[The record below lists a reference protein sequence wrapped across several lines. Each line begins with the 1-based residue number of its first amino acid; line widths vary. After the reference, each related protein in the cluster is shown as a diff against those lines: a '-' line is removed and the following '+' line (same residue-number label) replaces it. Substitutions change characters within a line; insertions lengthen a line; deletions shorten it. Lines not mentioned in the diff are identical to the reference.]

1 MSHFLDITFRPH
13 LLDLELL
20 LCRRGLGSLLFLLL
34 ERFFLRVFRLGNW
47 RCRLFAF
54 IGWEDLMGWLG
65 FGFGFGEE
73 DEDEAGVLF
82 LPRVRRMVLG
92 IFLVGI
98 EVCVRIGR
106 FWLVLLIN

>member
-1 MSHFLDITFRPH
+1 
-13 LLDLELL
+13 
-20 LCRRGLGSLLFLLL
+20 
-34 ERFFLRVFRLGNW
+34 
-47 RCRLFAF
+47 
-54 IGWEDLMGWLG
+54 MGWLG